1 MGSTSSSSS
10 SDSSSEPLESLLVKS
25 ISYLFFELF
34 LLPLLLRLLLLL
46 LLRLR
51 LPLLLLPLLSLQ
63 DGSADTK
70 DRSFLLVARGQ
81 YRELESHQLVAQ
93 NSGWFSSKIS
103 RVTQPAISSRG
114 RDKK

>member
-1 MGSTSSSSS
+1 MFLL
-10 SDSSSEPLESLLVKS
+10 PLLLR
-25 ISYLFFELF
+25 L